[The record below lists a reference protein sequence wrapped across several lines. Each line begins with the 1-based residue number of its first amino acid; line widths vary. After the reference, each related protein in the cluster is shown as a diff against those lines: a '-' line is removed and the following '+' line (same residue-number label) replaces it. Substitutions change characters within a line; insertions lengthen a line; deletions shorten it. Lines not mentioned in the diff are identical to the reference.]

1 MQKKA
6 WIVTPRSRTFS
17 VEAPWLFFLAMKED
31 MPGTSL
37 PFHTIKGPS
46 HRNCVY
52 KQLNPSKTIKCLP
65 AYVSVLLKTKAN
77 QKQQSLT
84 KRNIVLP
91 YNPAI
96 VLLDIYLTD
105 LKTYIL
111 HMNISSS
118 FIHDLPNWKQL

>member
-1 MQKKA
+1 M
-6 WIVTPRSRTFS
+6 
-17 VEAPWLFFLAMKED
+17 EED

-37 PFHTIKGPS
+37 PFYTSKGPS
-46 HRNCVY
+46 YKNCVY
-52 KQLNPSKTIKCLP
+52 KQLNPPNTIKCLP
-65 AYVSVLLKTKAN
+65 AYVSILLKPKAN

-84 KRNIVLP
+84 KQNIVLP

-96 VLLDIYLTD
+96 MLLDIYLTD

-118 FIHDLPNWKQL
+118 FIHDHPNWKQL